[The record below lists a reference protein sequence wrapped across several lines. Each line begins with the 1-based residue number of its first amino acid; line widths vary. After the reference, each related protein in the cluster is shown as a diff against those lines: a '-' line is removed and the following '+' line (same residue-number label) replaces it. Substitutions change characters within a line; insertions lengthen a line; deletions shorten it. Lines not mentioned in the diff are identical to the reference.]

1 MPRATRTI
9 SSETVLRLILRFS
22 LLAALI
28 GLLISLVDLQ
38 GTAAW
43 LRRLDVRHL
52 SLMLAVNLL
61 ALGISTHRW
70 FLLARAAGVQAPWLA
85 FFRISWVSWG
95 VAECGPT
102 WIASEWSRYWLLRGR
117 ASAVSLAVSQLVDRI
132 SSYAALFVLA
142 AVAVVGTGAAAW
154 STVQMALVVTLASTS
169 GAVLVAVLLRRFR
182 SALKCDGTGLG
193 RVRSLLAEPLPHVL
207 SLMTNLL
214 FAGNLMLAAKAIG
227 LPVRG
232 PDVFAMAPLVLF
244 ATVSLPSLVSDWG
257 KREAAAVLVLGQ
269 IGLRPDE
276 SIAVSLVYGAV
287 NMVSALPGL
296 AGLLRSGTRAE
307 APD

>member
-182 SALKCDGTGLG
+182 SALKSDGTGLG

-269 IGLRPDE
+269 IGLRPEE

>member
-1 MPRATRTI
+1 MPRATPTI
-9 SSETVLRLILRFS
+9 SRETVQRLIVRVS
-22 LLAALI
+22 LLAVLI
-28 GLLISLVDLQ
+28 APLISLVDIQ
-38 GTAAW
+38 STAGW
-43 LRRLDVRHL
+43 LRRMDVRYL

-61 ALGISTHRW
+61 ALGVSTHRW

-102 WIASEWSRYWLLRGR
+102 WVASEWSRYWLLRGR
-117 ASAVSLAVSQLVDRI
+117 ASMVSLAVSQLVDRM
-132 SSYAALFVLA
+132 SSYVTLFVLA
-142 AVAVVGTGAAAW
+142 AAAVLGTRTAAW
-154 STVQMALVVTLASTS
+154 STVQMALVVALASTS
-169 GAVLVAVLLRRFR
+169 GAVLVTLLLRRFR
-182 SALKCDGTGLG
+182 SSLKSDAAGLG
-193 RVRSLLAEPLPHVL
+193 RVRSLLVKPFPHVL

-227 LPVRG
+227 SPVRG
-232 PDVFAMAPLVLF
+232 SDVFVMAPLVLF

-269 IGLRPDE
+269 IGLRPEE

-296 AGLLRSGTRAE
+296 AGLLRSRTRAE

>member
-28 GLLISLVDLQ
+28 GLLISLVDLL

-102 WIASEWSRYWLLRGR
+102 WVASEWSRYWLLRGR

-182 SALKCDGTGLG
+182 SALKSDGTGLG

-269 IGLRPDE
+269 IGLRPEE